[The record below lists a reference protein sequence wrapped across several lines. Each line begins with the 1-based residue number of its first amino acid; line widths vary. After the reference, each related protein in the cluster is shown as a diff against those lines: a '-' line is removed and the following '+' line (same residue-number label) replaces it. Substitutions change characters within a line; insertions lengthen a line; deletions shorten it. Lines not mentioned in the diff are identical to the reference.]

1 MTFKKLTLAMAL
13 AGLPMIAVAGPA
25 DTLAGLMNV
34 NASTLIEDD
43 SAESLIKGANNTG
56 GATVMEVGDTLRGI
70 IRMQK
75 VNNIGIAIAPAAGIE
90 LTGVFESQVV
100 SKVAVGNGFGG
111 FNYVFEFAPV
121 SGGNFLSSIVGANY
135 GTVNTSGM
143 GGAMIAFFA
152 DGTPDFAIGGAGC
165 TTIGSGGTCEA
176 KASDGQLFAIA
187 GMTGDADEFWRTSLL
202 PSDNLAIFQTMSTAE
217 SLGQFGFNL
226 GLMYSVFT
234 ADSVNCG
241 SVLNALS
248 GPFNKCGVGAGTDGK
263 VGVQGSGQLLG
274 VKEGGVNVTPYMATD
289 DTDFIVARIPEP
301 ATLGLL
307 GLGLLGM
314 GAMIRRRKA

>member
-13 AGLPMIAVAGPA
+13 ASLPMVAVAGPA
-25 DTLAGLMNV
+25 DTLAGMMNGGGT
-34 NASTLIEDD
+34 TLIEDD
-43 SAESLIKGANNTG
+43 SAESLVKGANNTG
-56 GATVMEVGDTLRGI
+56 RATVMEVGDTLRGI

-75 VNNIGIAIAPAAGIE
+75 INNVALAIAPATGIE
-90 LTGVFESQVV
+90 LTGVFETQVV
-100 SKVAVGNGFGG
+100 GKVAINNGFGG

-121 SGGNFLSSIVGANY
+121 SGGNFLSTVAGANY
-135 GTVNTSGM
+135 GTVVTTGM
-143 GGAMIAFFA
+143 SGAMIAFFA
-152 DGTPDFAIGGAGC
+152 DNAPDFQIGGTTC
-165 TTIGSGGTCEA
+165 TTTGAGGNCEA
-176 KASDGQLFAIA
+176 NASNGQLFAIA
-187 GMTGDADEFWRTSLL
+187 GMTGDQDEFWRTSTL
-202 PSDNLAIFQTMSTAE
+202 PSDDLAVFQTMSTST

-234 ADSVNCG
+234 PGQVACS
-241 SVLNALS
+241 SILNAFTPP
-248 GPFNKCGVGAGTDGK
+248 GGNYCGKGDSL
-263 VGVQGSGQLLG
+263 VGVEGSGQLLG

-289 DTDFIVARIPEP
+289 DTDFTVARIPEP

>member
-13 AGLPMIAVAGPA
+13 ASLPMVAVAGPA
-25 DTLAGLMNV
+25 DTLAGMMNGGGT
-34 NASTLIEDD
+34 TLIEDD
-43 SAESLIKGANNTG
+43 SAESLVKGAGNNG

-75 VNNIGIAIAPAAGIE
+75 INNVALAIAPATGIE
-90 LTGVFESQVV
+90 LTGVFETQVV
-100 SKVAVGNGFGG
+100 NKVDTGFG
-111 FNYVFEFAPV
+111 YIFEFAPV
-121 SGGNFLSSIVGANY
+121 SGGNFLSTVAGANY
-135 GTVNTSGM
+135 GTVVTTGM
-143 GGAMIAFFA
+143 SGAMIAFFA
-152 DGTPDFAIGGAGC
+152 DSSPDFAIGGAGC
-165 TTIGSGGTCEA
+165 TTTGSGNNCEA

-187 GMTGDADEFWRTSLL
+187 GMTGDADEFWRTSVL

-248 GPFNKCGVGAGTDGK
+248 GPFNKCGVGAGTDGR

-274 VKEGGVNVTPYMATD
+274 VKEGSANVTPYMATD

>member
-13 AGLPMIAVAGPA
+13 AALPMVAVAGPA
-25 DTLAGLMNV
+25 DTLVSLMN
-34 NASTLIEDD
+34 AGGTTLIEDD
-43 SAESLIKGANNTG
+43 SAESLIKGAGNTG

-75 VNNIGIAIAPAAGIE
+75 INNVALAIAPAGGIE
-90 LTGVFESQVV
+90 LTGVFETEVV
-100 SKVAVGNGFGG
+100 AKINTSFG
-111 FNYVFEFAPV
+111 YIFEFAPV
-121 SGGNFLSSIVGANY
+121 SSGSFLSSIASADY
-135 GTVNTSGM
+135 GLVDTSGM
-143 GGAMIAFFA
+143 AGAMIAFFA
-152 DGTPDFAIGGAGC
+152 DNTPDFAIGGAGC
-165 TTIGSGGTCEA
+165 TTTGAGGNCEA

-187 GMTGDADEFWRTSLL
+187 GMTGDDDEFWRTGVV
-202 PSDNLAIFQTMSTAE
+202 PTDNLATFQTLTTAE

-226 GLMYSVFT
+226 GLLYSAFT
-234 ADSVNCG
+234 PSSVDCG
-241 SVLNALS
+241 VAYNIYAPLGA
-248 GPFNKCGVGAGTDGK
+248 NKCGDGDGQ

-274 VKEGGVNVTPYMATD
+274 VKEGGSIITPYMATD
-289 DTDFIVARIPEP
+289 DTDFIVARTSVPEP